1 MNPDYLWLTGA
12 LQLLTLFVV
21 APTLGI
27 AIAYAAW
34 RGKPQ
39 NVRPDRYPMLCIAS
53 GIIAVLLFGFAKWLD
68 ADVRTPQYFL
78 QVACVLISGLLFGV
92 FMGYGISVLLGSWRW
107 HKRTRL

>member
-1 MNPDYLWLTGA
+1 MNPDYLWLTDA
-12 LQLLTLFVV
+12 LELLTFFVF
-21 APTLGI
+21 APALAF

-39 NVRPDRYPMLCIAS
+39 GINPERYPMLCVAS
-53 GIIAVLLFGFAKWLD
+53 GVTAALLFGFAKWLN

-78 QVACVLISGLLFGV
+78 QLACVLISGLSFGV
-92 FMGYGISVLLGSWRW
+92 FMGCGFSVILGSWRW